1 MLNSGLS
8 DEVVARFVR
17 GAYVVT
23 YEGTQISTDSSLQ
36 SPTVGVLGKGTE
48 VQVRWVCR
56 EYGSTASRVGLRHGG
71 GGCGCRSLLRTRHC

>member
-48 VQVRWVCR
+48 VQVRWVGR
-56 EYGSTASRVGLRHGG
+56 
-71 GGCGCRSLLRTRHC
+71 

>member
-23 YEGTQISTDSSLQ
+23 YEGTQISADSSLQ
-36 SPTVGVLGKGTE
+36 SPTVGVLSKGTE
-48 VQVRWVCR
+48 VQVKV
-56 EYGSTASRVGLRHGG
+56 Y
-71 GGCGCRSLLRTRHC
+71 